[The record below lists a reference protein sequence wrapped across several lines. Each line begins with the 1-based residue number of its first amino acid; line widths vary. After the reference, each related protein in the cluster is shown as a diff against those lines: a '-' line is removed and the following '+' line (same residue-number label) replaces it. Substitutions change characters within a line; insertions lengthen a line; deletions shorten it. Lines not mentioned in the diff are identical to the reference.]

1 MANENQAATEQLET
15 AMSKPKQVTVDG
27 VTAQAHSLPD
37 LIAMDKHLAN
47 KRAAQRGGMR
57 IQRMIPPATA

>member
-47 KRAAQRGGMR
+47 KRAAKKGGMR
-57 IQRMIPPATA
+57 IQKIIPPATA